1 MRSDSLLTT
10 GYRYFVAVAEAGS
23 VRGASLALNVAASAV
38 SRQIILLE
46 QQFNIVLFERRGRS
60 LRLSAAGEILRDG
73 LKAAMQGHETTL
85 DHLDALRGLK
95 RGRIRIATVESISV
109 SALPDLL
116 ARFAADHPGV
126 EIAVTVAGS
135 DAVTDL
141 VRGHD
146 ADIGFT
152 FNPATLEG
160 LEVKLTREM
169 PLGAVMRPDHP
180 LARERKLLFAQCLD
194 YPVAWPAKG
203 LSLRA
208 ILDKMLGAAK
218 KQPAHAFECN
228 SLRLMAALAKRGR
241 CIAFQT
247 AIGIEQEIA
256 DGTLVFVP
264 LANRRIPADRLTIV
278 HRPGS
283 AAGLAASAFL
293 VLALRHFAGNG
304 RSRSGHAGSA

>member
-1 MRSDSLLTT
+1 MRPDSLLTT

-46 QQFNIVLFERRGRS
+46 RQFNFALFERRGRS
-60 LRLSAAGEILRDG
+60 LKLSAAGEILLAG

-116 ARFAADHPGV
+116 ARFSADHPGI

-160 LEVKLTREM
+160 LEVRLTRDM
-169 PLGAVMRPDHP
+169 PLGAVMRRDHP

-208 ILDKMLGAAK
+208 ILDKLLGAAK
-218 KQPAHAFECN
+218 KPPPNAIECN
-228 SLRLMAALAKRGR
+228 SLRLMAELARRGR

-247 AIGIEQEIA
+247 PIGIEPEIA
-256 DGTLVFVP
+256 DGTLIFVP
-264 LANRRIPADRLTIV
+264 LANRRIPPDRLTIV

-283 AAGLAASAFL
+283 AAGLAAGAFL
-293 VLALRHFAGNG
+293 DIAVRHFA
-304 RSRSGHAGSA
+304 SGGKVRK